1 MPIHVPFVIGHRG
14 AAGLAPEN
22 TMVSLRR
29 ARLEGARWVEFDVM
43 LSRDGVP
50 LLFHDDTLN
59 RTTNGKGLIAKHD
72 FKDLRE
78 LDAGSWFNA
87 AFAGERIPSF
97 AETIEMLAT
106 EGLGANVEIKP
117 TPGRARETAEAA
129 CRMITENWPVS
140 IKLVISSFE
149 QDAMAVARDML
160 PDRDRARAVALLQ
173 QSQTI
178 VNRLTVRELVGFGR
192 WPHHQGR
199 PGPEDARLTQAALE
213 TFELDQMADRALETL
228 SGGQRQRAQVAMVWA
243 QSTPWLLLDEP
254 LNALDPKYAR
264 DLMHRLHE
272 LTRPGPEARS
282 VVVVLHD
289 INAAATWADRVV
301 AMKDGRLHASG
312 ESANI
317 LTPGGLGELYE
328 PRFDVLDH
336 EGRPVVVSR

>member
-1 MPIHVPFVIGHRG
+1 MHVPFVIGHRG

-129 CRMITENWPVS
+129 CRMITENWPESVE
-140 IKLVISSFE
+140 LVISSFE

-160 PDRDRARAVALLQ
+160 PDRDRAMLFSRLPKNWQNVVGKLECNAVHVSNRSLSEKVVDAVRGQGLPLRVYTVNDPIRA
-173 QSQTI
+173 
-178 VNRLTVRELVGFGR
+178 
-192 WPHHQGR
+192 
-199 PGPEDARLTQAALE
+199 
-213 TFELDQMADRALETL
+213 ETL
-228 SGGQRQRAQVAMVWA
+228 REWGVSSVFTDR
-243 QSTPWLLLDEP
+243 PDLI
-254 LNALDPKYAR
+254 R
-264 DLMHRLHE
+264 D
-272 LTRPGPEARS
+272 
-282 VVVVLHD
+282 
-289 INAAATWADRVV
+289 
-301 AMKDGRLHASG
+301 
-312 ESANI
+312 
-317 LTPGGLGELYE
+317 
-328 PRFDVLDH
+328 
-336 EGRPVVVSR
+336 